1 MAKLY
6 FKYGAMGSSKTA
18 QALITKFNY
27 EERGMKVWIGKPS
40 IDTRDGEN
48 IIKSRIGLSAEAH
61 IIKEHDNLYKLFY
74 NMREKYDVIIIDE
87 AQFLDEE
94 QVNQLGDIVIQLKI
108 PVMCFGLKTDFQ
120 TKMFPGSKR
129 LFEIAESINEIKTI
143 CKCGRKAT
151 VNARID
157 SEGNVTTKGAQ
168 VELGGNDRY
177 IAMCYKC
184 FSNIVRKKH
193 ILDTIEE

>member
-1 MAKLY
+1 MY
-6 FKYGAMGSSKTA
+6 MYTC
-18 QALITKFNY
+18 
-27 EERGMKVWIGKPS
+27 V
-40 IDTRDGEN
+40 
-48 IIKSRIGLSAEAH
+48 H
-61 IIKEHDNLYKLFY
+61 INNFIKENDNLYKMFY
-74 NMREKYDVIIIDE
+74 NMKEKYDVIIIDE
-87 AQFLDEE
+87 AQFLDAE

-129 LFEIAESINEIKTI
+129 LFEIAESITEIKTI

-151 VNARID
+151 VNARLD
-157 SEGNVTTKGAQ
+157 SDGNVTTKGAQ
-168 VELGGNDRY
+168 VELGGNERY

-193 ILDTIEE
+193 ILDNIEN

>member
-40 IDTRDGEN
+40 IDTRDGEDT
-48 IIKSRIGLSAEAH
+48 IQSRIGLKTKAN
-61 IIKEHDNLYKLFY
+61 IIKQKDDLYTKFY
-74 NMREKYDVIIIDE
+74 NMKEKYDVIIIDE
-87 AQFLDEE
+87 AQFLEPE
-94 QVNQLGDIVIQLKI
+94 QVNQLGDIVMQLKI
-108 PVMCFGLKTDFQ
+108 PVICFGLKTDFQ

-157 SEGNVTTKGAQ
+157 SNGDIVTEGEQ
-168 VELGGNDRY
+168 VELGGNDKY

-184 FSNIVRKKH
+184 YSDIVRRKH
-193 ILDTIEE
+193 

>member
-27 EERGMKVWIGKPS
+27 EERGMKVWIAKPS
-40 IDTRDGEN
+40 IDNREGEN
-48 IIKSRIGLSAEAH
+48 IIQSRIGLKTEAYVISSH
-61 IIKEHDNLYKLFY
+61 ENIFRTFQLLKQ
-74 NMREKYDVIIIDE
+74 RYDVVIIDE
-87 AQFLDEE
+87 AQFLSEE
-94 QVNQLGDIVIQLKI
+94 QVNQLGNIVMQLKV

-129 LFEIAESINEIKTI
+129 LFEIAESISEIKTI
-143 CKCGRKAT
+143 CKCGKKAT

-157 SEGNVTTKGAQ
+157 GYGNIVTEGEQ
-168 VELGGNDRY
+168 VEIGGNDKY
-177 IAMCYKC
+177 VAMCYKC
-184 FSNIVRKKH
+184 YCEAIREKEV
-193 ILDTIEE
+193 

>member
-27 EERGMKVWIGKPS
+27 EERGMKVWIAKPS
-40 IDTRDGEN
+40 IDSRDGEN
-48 IIKSRIGLSAEAH
+48 IIQSRIGLKTEAYV
-61 IIKEHDNLYKLFY
+61 ISEDENIYRTFQML
-74 NMREKYDVIIIDE
+74 RERYDVVIIDE
-87 AQFLDEE
+87 AQFLTED
-94 QVNQLGDIVIQLKI
+94 QVNQLGNIVIQLKV

-129 LFEIAESINEIKTI
+129 LFEIAESISEIKTI
-143 CKCGRKAT
+143 CKCGKKAT

-157 SEGNVTTKGAQ
+157 SFGNIITEGEQ
-168 VELGGNDRY
+168 VELGGNDKY

-184 FSNIVRKKH
+184 YLEAIRERNV
-193 ILDTIEE
+193 

>member
-27 EERGMKVWIGKPS
+27 EERGMKVWVAKPC
-40 IDTRDGEN
+40 IDDRDGEN
-48 IIKSRIGLSAEAH
+48 IIQSRIGLKTEAYV
-61 IIKEHDNLYKLFY
+61 ISSEENIYRTFQI
-74 NMREKYDVIIIDE
+74 MRERYDVIIVDE
-87 AQFLDEE
+87 AQFLTEA
-94 QVNQLGDIVIQLKI
+94 QVNQLGDIVMRLKV
-108 PVMCFGLKTDFQ
+108 PVMCFGLTTDFQ

-129 LFEIAESINEIKTI
+129 LFEIAESISEIKTI

-157 SEGNVTTKGAQ
+157 SYGKVITKGEQ
-168 VELGGNDRY
+168 VEIGGNDKY

-184 FSNIVRKKH
+184 YNEAIR
-193 ILDTIEE
+193 EN

>member
-6 FKYGAMGSSKTA
+6 FKYGAIGSSKTA

-27 EERGMKVWIGKPS
+27 EERGMKVWIAKPS
-40 IDTRDGEN
+40 IDSRDGEN
-48 IIKSRIGLSAEAH
+48 IIQSRIGLKTEAYV
-61 IIKEHDNLYKLFY
+61 ISEDENIYRTFQML
-74 NMREKYDVIIIDE
+74 RERYDVVIIDE
-87 AQFLDEE
+87 AQFLTEE
-94 QVNQLGDIVIQLKI
+94 QVNQLGNIVIQLKV

-129 LFEIAESINEIKTI
+129 LFEIAESISEIKTI
-143 CKCGRKAT
+143 CKCGKKAT

-157 SEGNVTTKGAQ
+157 SFGNIITEGEQ
-168 VELGGNDRY
+168 VELGGNDKY

-184 FSNIVRKKH
+184 YLEAIREKDV
-193 ILDTIEE
+193 

>member
-1 MAKLY
+1 
-6 FKYGAMGSSKTA
+6 
-18 QALITKFNY
+18 
-27 EERGMKVWIGKPS
+27 MK
-40 IDTRDGEN
+40 
-48 IIKSRIGLSAEAH
+48 
-61 IIKEHDNLYKLFY
+61 
-74 NMREKYDVIIIDE
+74 EKYDVIIIDE

-193 ILDTIEE
+193 ILDINEE

>member
-1 MAKLY
+1 
-6 FKYGAMGSSKTA
+6 
-18 QALITKFNY
+18 
-27 EERGMKVWIGKPS
+27 
-40 IDTRDGEN
+40 
-48 IIKSRIGLSAEAH
+48 
-61 IIKEHDNLYKLFY
+61 
-74 NMREKYDVIIIDE
+74 
-87 AQFLDEE
+87 
-94 QVNQLGDIVIQLKI
+94 
-108 PVMCFGLKTDFQ
+108 MCFGLKTDFQ

-193 ILDTIEE
+193 ILDINEE